1 MLENYTFW
9 ENKPNQ
15 TGGVLIAAFEGW
27 NDAGNASSWALKHLR
42 EDFDAK
48 PFAHIEA
55 EQFYDFSETRPLV
68 HLDENGRQLD
78 WPVTRFSANSDQKIF
93 LLEGIEPQLQWKTFV
108 QEINSVAS
116 ILEVSMVIT
125 LGSLLTEVPHTRPV
139 MIYGFSED
147 PETNSKLNL
156 QKSMYEGPT
165 GIIGVLNQTI
175 QEAGIH
181 SISLWATVPNYVS
194 GAASPKATLALIERL
209 NEILPETSITT
220 ELEIASAAYER
231 QVDQLIENDEDM
243 KAYVTDLEYRYD
255 QGEFKADP
263 ASGFGDQ
270 VERWL
275 RDGANPEEA

>member
-1 MLENYTFW
+1 MC
-9 ENKPNQ
+9 
-15 TGGVLIAAFEGW
+15 IR
-27 NDAGNASSWALKHLR
+27 DR
-42 EDFDAK
+42 
-48 PFAHIEA
+48 
-55 EQFYDFSETRPLV
+55 FYDFSETRPLV

-175 QEAGIH
+175 QEAGIP
-181 SISLWATVPNYVS
+181 SISL
-194 GAASPKATLALIERL
+194 
-209 NEILPETSITT
+209 
-220 ELEIASAAYER
+220 
-231 QVDQLIENDEDM
+231 
-243 KAYVTDLEYRYD
+243 
-255 QGEFKADP
+255 
-263 ASGFGDQ
+263 
-270 VERWL
+270 
-275 RDGANPEEA
+275 